1 MKYYI
6 IAGEASG
13 DLHGSNLMRGLYQED
28 PAADIRFW
36 GGDLMN
42 EVYKEHQDGVG
53 LVQDYKDGAIIGFI
67 QVALKARSY
76 FEKFKRCF
84 ADISSWN
91 PDVVILIDYPGFNFR
106 VAEWAHNKGF
116 KVYYYIAPKVWASRE
131 GRIKKLKAFVDKL
144 FIVFPFEIPYFT
156 KKGIDFIYKGNPL
169 IDAIDNSVALKGSRE
184 EFLRRN
190 SLPDSPVIALMAG
203 SRTGEISSMMPVFME
218 FADKMHAL
226 PEYADYQFIVAA
238 APSRSM
244 SDYSKYVSGREAYVK
259 VVFGQ
264 SYAVLRHAVAAVVN
278 SGTASLE
285 TALIGTPQVVAY
297 KGAAINFVI
306 AKQIIKIRFIS
317 LGNLILNRTCF
328 RELLQFY
335 FTPDNVLQE
344 VLRMIEDTEY
354 RENMLAGYQEIRN
367 ALGGRG
373 ASAAVAKAMIE
384 ELRKR

>member
-36 GGDLMN
+36 GGDMMN

-144 FIVFPFEIPYFT
+144 FIVFPFEIPNFT
-156 KKGIDFIYKGNPL
+156 KIGIDFIYKGNPL
-169 IDAIDNSVALKGSRE
+169 IDAIDNSVALKESRE

-264 SYAVLRHAVAAVVN
+264 SYAVLRHAAAAVVN

-344 VLRMIEDTEY
+344 VLRMIEDTAH
-354 RENMLAGYQEIRN
+354 RQHTPAADQEIRT

>member
-169 IDAIDNSVALKGSRE
+169 IDAIDNSVALKESRE
-184 EFLRRN
+184 EFLRKN

-244 SDYSKYVSGREAYVK
+244 SDYSKYVSGRDAYVK

-335 FTPDNVLQE
+335 FTPENVLQE

-354 RENMLAGYQEIRN
+354 RENMLDGYQEIRN